1 MIKQLLLAEEVLK
14 LEFSRPD
21 SKLFSLI
28 PVPLNV
34 AGGEQGGCHN
44 KLGNPHLGLAL
55 KHYTQPVFSFVIG
68 GLFTLWARRR
78 LQACT

>member
-34 AGGEQGGCHN
+34 AVRAGW
-44 KLGNPHLGLAL
+44 L
-55 KHYTQPVFSFVIG
+55 S
-68 GLFTLWARRR
+68 
-78 LQACT
+78 